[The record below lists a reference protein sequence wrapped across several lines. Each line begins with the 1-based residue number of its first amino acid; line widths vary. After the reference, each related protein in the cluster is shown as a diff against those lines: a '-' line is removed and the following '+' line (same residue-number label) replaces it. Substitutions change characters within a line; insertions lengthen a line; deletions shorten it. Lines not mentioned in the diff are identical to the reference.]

1 MVYAMENNWL
11 ELFRKEYKPLLKD
24 RYDEF
29 EYGLSC
35 PKARHIRVNKCRN
48 IDYMQELESIS
59 SLESLSQYENM
70 YKVVEEKE
78 NIVESITFQTGGA
91 YIMNPSS
98 LAPAKILMSYMGQNP
113 VMLDVSSAPGGKTC
127 AISDMTNRKGVIVA
141 NEISS
146 SRLKSLHFN
155 LEKYGAYN
163 VKTISL
169 DGRLLP
175 KYFENSFD
183 GILLDAPCSNENK
196 IFRNKT
202 VQAQWGKELVCRM
215 AELQFQLI
223 KSAFSCLK
231 SGGVL
236 VYSTCTLSLEENE
249 MVVKKLLDEFSDAY
263 LLPCGKEYGKGLSGI
278 DEIDENVARI
288 MPDKDNIDGFFAAA
302 IAKKGHLVPYD
313 FIHTKLSKKE
323 EEFFKKYFPEYS
335 HDHISIKEVDRK
347 GYIETAPEIFKNIR
361 FKRRGLNL
369 YKDTGKIYEPT
380 CQSVWELGNYTKE
393 NMKYNIS
400 YEFSKNYMKGF
411 DISCNDNYNN
421 ELLYYNNIPVGYGK
435 KIENTI
441 KNKLDR
447 YFLYG
452 KNIEW

>member
-1 MVYAMENNWL
+1 MENSWL
-11 ELFRKEYKPLLKD
+11 ERFRAEYKPLLKD

-35 PKARHIRVNKCRN
+35 PKSRHIRIQSSRN
-48 IDYMQELESIS
+48 IDYFKELENIC
-59 SLESLSQYENM
+59 LSEKLPQYENI
-70 YKVVEEKE
+70 YRVVENGDK
-78 NIVESITFQTGGA
+78 IVESISFQTGGI

-98 LAPAKILMSYMGQNP
+98 AAPVEILMSYMGEAP
-113 VMLDVSSAPGGKTC
+113 VILDVSSAPGGKTC
-127 AISDMTNRKGVIVA
+127 AISDMTGRKGIIVA

-163 VKTISL
+163 VKTVSM

-175 KYFENSFD
+175 NIFENSFD

-202 VQAQWGKELVCRM
+202 VQAQWNKELVLRM
-215 AELQFQLI
+215 SDLQKQLI
-223 KSAFSCLK
+223 KSAFLCLK
-231 SGGVL
+231 DGGVL

-249 MVVKKLLDEFSDAY
+249 LVVKHLLDEFDNAE
-263 LLPCGKEYGKGLSGI
+263 LLTCGKNYGRGLSGI
-278 DEIDENVARI
+278 SRIDESVARI
-288 MPDKDNIDGFFAAA
+288 MPDGDKIDGFFAAA
-302 IAKKGHLVPYD
+302 VRKKGVFTPYS
-313 FIHTKLSKKE
+313 FINTKLKDKE
-323 EEFFKKYFPEYS
+323 KSFFKKYYPEFT
-335 HDHISIKEVDRK
+335 HNHISISEYDRR
-347 GYIETAPEIFKNIR
+347 GYIETAPEIFKNVR

-369 YKDTGKIYEPT
+369 YKDTGKFFEPT
-380 CQSVWELGNYTKE
+380 CQGLWQWGSFVQDD
-393 NMKYNIS
+393 MKYNITA
-400 YEFSKNYMKGF
+400 EMAENFLKGF
-411 DISCNDNYNN
+411 DISCNDNYNDG
-421 ELLYYNNIPVGYGK
+421 LLFFGNIPVGFTK
-435 KIENTI
+435 KVDSML

>member
-11 ELFRKEYKPLLKD
+11 ERFRAEYKPILKD
-24 RYDEF
+24 KYDEF

-35 PKARHIRVNKCRN
+35 PKSRHIRIQSSRN
-48 IDYMQELESIS
+48 IDYLKELENICT
-59 SLESLSQYENM
+59 LEKLSYYNNV
-70 YKVVEEKE
+70 YKVVENGDK
-78 NIVESITFQTGGA
+78 IVDTVSFQTGGI

-98 LAPAKILMSYMGQNP
+98 IAPVEILMSYMGEDP
-113 VMLDVSSAPGGKTC
+113 VILDVSSAPGGKTC
-127 AISDMTNRKGVIVA
+127 ALSDMTNRQGVIVA

-163 VKTISL
+163 VKTVSM

-175 KYFENSFD
+175 NIFENSFD

-202 VQAQWGKELVCRM
+202 VQAQWNKELVLRM
-215 AELQFQLI
+215 AELQRQLI
-223 KSAFSCLK
+223 KSAFLCLK
-231 SGGVL
+231 EGGVL

-249 MVVKKLLDEFSDAY
+249 YVIKYLLDEFDNAE
-263 LLPCGKEYGKGLSGI
+263 LLPVGKDYGKGISGI
-278 DEIDENVARI
+278 SLVDENVARI
-288 MPDKDNIDGFFAAA
+288 MPDSDKIDGFFAAA
-302 IAKKGHLVPYD
+302 IRKKGSFIPYN
-313 FIHTKLSKKE
+313 FTNTKLKDKE
-323 EEFFKKYFPEYS
+323 KSFFKKYYPQFFHNHIYINEY
-335 HDHISIKEVDRK
+335 DRR
-347 GYIETAPEIFKNIR
+347 GYIETAPELFKNVR

-369 YKDTGKIYEPT
+369 YKDTGKVFEPS
-380 CQSVWELGNYTKE
+380 CQSVWQWGSFVEN
-393 NMKYNIS
+393 NMKYNIL
-400 YEFSKNYMKGF
+400 YLDAENFLKGF

-421 ELLYYNNIPVGYGK
+421 ELLFFNNIPVGFAK
-435 KIENTI
+435 KVNNML

>member
-1 MVYAMENNWL
+1 MENNWL
-11 ELFRKEYKPLLKD
+11 ERFRAEYKPLLKD
-24 RYDEF
+24 KYDEF

-35 PKARHIRVNKCRN
+35 PKSRHIRIQSSRN
-48 IDYMQELESIS
+48 IDYLKELENICSLEKIPHYENVYKAVENEDKIVDSIS
-59 SLESLSQYENM
+59 
-70 YKVVEEKE
+70 
-78 NIVESITFQTGGA
+78 FQTGGI

-98 LAPAKILMSYMGQNP
+98 VAPAQILMSYMGEAP
-113 VMLDVSSAPGGKTC
+113 VILDVSSAPGGKTC
-127 AISDMTNRKGVIVA
+127 ALSDMADRKGVIVA

-163 VKTISL
+163 VKTVSM

-175 KYFENSFD
+175 NIFKNSFD

-202 VQAQWGKELVCRM
+202 VQSQWNKELVLRM
-215 AELQFQLI
+215 AELQRQLI

-231 SGGVL
+231 DGGVL

-249 MVVKKLLDEFSDAY
+249 LVIKYLLDECGNAE
-263 LLPCGKEYGKGLSGI
+263 LLPCGKDYGKGISGI
-278 DEIDENVARI
+278 SEIDENVARI
-288 MPDKDNIDGFFAAA
+288 MPDGDKIDGFFAAA
-302 IAKKGHLVPYD
+302 VRKKGTFTPYN
-313 FIHTKLSKKE
+313 FINTKLKDKE
-323 EEFFKKYFPEYS
+323 KAFFKKYYPSYS
-335 HDHISIKEVDRK
+335 HNHISISEYDRR
-347 GYIETAPEIFKNIR
+347 GYIETAPEIFKKIK

-369 YKDTGKIYEPT
+369 YKDTGKVFEPT
-380 CQSVWELGNYTKE
+380 CQSVWQWGSFIED
-393 NMKYNIS
+393 NMKYNITA
-400 YEFSKNYMKGF
+400 EMAENFLKGF

-421 ELLYYNNIPVGYGK
+421 GILFFKNIPVGFSK
-435 KIENTI
+435 KVDSML

>member
-11 ELFRKEYKPLLKD
+11 ERFRAEYKPLLKD
-24 RYDEF
+24 KYDEF

-35 PKARHIRVNKCRN
+35 PKSRHIRMQSSRN
-48 IDYMQELESIS
+48 IDYLAELNDICT
-59 SLESLSQYENM
+59 LEKLEEYSNVYKTLENAD
-70 YKVVEEKE
+70 K
-78 NIVESITFQTGGA
+78 IVESISFQTGGV

-98 LAPAKILMSYMGQNP
+98 IAPVEILMSYMGENP

-127 AISDMTNRKGVIVA
+127 ALSDMSNRKGVIVA
-141 NEISS
+141 NEISA

-163 VKTISL
+163 VKTVSM

-175 KYFENSFD
+175 NIFENSFD

-202 VQAQWGKELVCRM
+202 VQAQWNKELVERM
-215 AELQFQLI
+215 ADLQRQLI
-223 KSAFSCLK
+223 KSAFLCLK
-231 SGGVL
+231 EGGVL

-249 MVVKKLLDEFSDAY
+249 YVIKYLLDEFDNAE
-263 LLPCGKEYGKGLSGI
+263 LLPAGKNYGKGLSGI
-278 DEIDENVARI
+278 SHIDENVARI
-288 MPDKDNIDGFFAAA
+288 MPDTDKIDGFFAAA
-302 IAKKGHLVPYD
+302 VRKKGALIPYD
-313 FIHTKLSKKE
+313 FINTKLKDKE
-323 EEFFKKYFPEYS
+323 KDFFKKYYPSFS
-335 HDHISIKEVDRK
+335 HSHISISEYDRR
-347 GYIETAPEIFKNIR
+347 GYIETAPEIFKKVR

-369 YKDTGKIYEPT
+369 YKDTGKIYEPS
-380 CQSVWELGNYTKE
+380 CQSVWQWGSFTED
-393 NMKYNIS
+393 NMRYNIS
-400 YEFSKNYMKGF
+400 ADWAENFLKGF

-421 ELLYYNNIPVGYGK
+421 ELLFFNNIPVGYAK
-435 KIENTI
+435 KVDSML

>member
-35 PKARHIRVNKCRN
+35 PKARHIRVSKCRN
-48 IDYMQELESIS
+48 IDYLEEIKDTCSI
-59 SLESLSQYENM
+59 ESLSQYENM
-70 YKVVEEKE
+70 YKVVENPES
-78 NIVESITFQTGGA
+78 IVESITFQTGGA

-127 AISDMTNRKGVIVA
+127 ALSDMAGRKGVIVA

-163 VKTISL
+163 VKTVSL

-215 AELQFQLI
+215 AQLQYQLI

-231 SGGVL
+231 PGGVM

-249 MVVKKLLDEFSDAY
+249 MVVKQLLDEYSDAF
-263 LLPCGKEYGKGLSGI
+263 LLPCGKEYGKGLLGQS
-278 DEIDENVARI
+278 DIDENVARI

-302 IAKKGHLVPYD
+302 IGKKGQLVEYE
-313 FIHTKLSKKE
+313 FKNTKLNTKQSD
-323 EEFFKKYFPEYS
+323 FFKKYYPGYNHS
-335 HDHISIKEVDRK
+335 HINIYEVDRK
-347 GYIETAPEIFKNIR
+347 GYIETAPEIFQNIR

-369 YKDTGKIYEPT
+369 YKDSGKTYEPAS
-380 CQSVWELGNYTKE
+380 QSVWELGAYAQE
-393 NMKYNIS
+393 NIKYNIS
-400 YEFSKNYMKGF
+400 YDFSLNYLKGF

-421 ELLYYNNIPVGYGK
+421 ELLYYKNIPVGYGK
-435 KIENTI
+435 KVDSII

>member
-11 ELFRKEYKPLLKD
+11 ERFRAEYKPLLKD
-24 RYDEF
+24 KYDDF

-35 PKARHIRVNKCRN
+35 PKSRHIRVQASRN
-48 IDYMQELESIS
+48 IDYLKELENICTLEKLHGYKNVYKIVDNSEKVVESIS
-59 SLESLSQYENM
+59 
-70 YKVVEEKE
+70 
-78 NIVESITFQTGGA
+78 FQTGGI

-98 LAPAKILMSYMGQNP
+98 TLPVDILMSYMGETP

-127 AISDMTNRKGVIVA
+127 ALSDMTGRNGVIVA

-146 SRLKSLHFN
+146 TRLKSLHFN

-163 VKTISL
+163 VKTVSM

-175 KYFENSFD
+175 NIFENSFD

-202 VQAQWGKELVCRM
+202 VQAQWNKELVCKM
-215 AELQFQLI
+215 ADLQKQLI
-223 KSAFSCLK
+223 KAAFSCLK
-231 SGGVL
+231 QGGVL

-249 MVVKKLLDEFSDAY
+249 YVIKYLLDEFDNAE
-263 LLPCGKEYGKGLSGI
+263 LLPLNKDYGRGLSGI
-278 DEIDENVARI
+278 DYIDENVARI
-288 MPDKDNIDGFFAAA
+288 MPDGDKIDGFFAAA
-302 IAKKGHLVPYD
+302 VRKKGEFTPYN
-313 FIHTKLSKKE
+313 FIHTKLKNKE
-323 EEFFKKYFPEYS
+323 KDFFKKYYPGFSHSHIAVNEY
-335 HDHISIKEVDRK
+335 DRR
-347 GYIETAPEIFKNIR
+347 GYIETAPEIFKNIK
-361 FKRRGLNL
+361 FKRRGLNI
-369 YKDTGKIYEPT
+369 YKDAGKVIEPA
-380 CQSVWELGNYTKE
+380 CQSVWQWGSFVEDS
-393 NMKYNIS
+393 MRYNIS
-400 YEFSKNYMKGF
+400 VEMAEKFLKGF

-421 ELLYYNNIPVGYGK
+421 ELLFFNNIPVGYTK
-435 KIENTI
+435 KVGSVL

>member
-1 MVYAMENNWL
+1 MVYAMENSWL

-24 RYDEF
+24 KYDEF

-35 PKARHIRVNKCRN
+35 PKARHIRLSKCRN
-48 IDYMQELESIS
+48 IDYMHELKALC
-59 SLESLSQYENM
+59 SLESVVNYDNM
-70 YKVVEEKE
+70 YKVVEGA
-78 NIVESITFQTGGA
+78 ESVTESLSFQTGGA

-98 LAPAKILMSYMGQNP
+98 LAPVKILMSFMNENP
-113 VMLDVSSAPGGKTC
+113 VILDVSSAPGGKTC
-127 AISDMTNRKGVIVA
+127 AISDMSNRKGVIVA

-163 VKTISL
+163 VKTVSL

-175 KYFENSFD
+175 KYFEHSFD

-202 VQAQWGKELVCRM
+202 VQASWSKELVCRM

-231 SGGVL
+231 AGGVL

-249 MVVKKLLDEFSDAY
+249 MVIKKLLDEFSDAY
-263 LLPCGKEYGKGLSGI
+263 LLPCGKEYGRGLLGI

-302 IAKKGHLVPYD
+302 VAKKGDLVPYN

-323 EEFFKKYFPEYS
+323 DEFFKKYFPAYS
-335 HDHISIKEVDRK
+335 HNHIGIKEVDRK
-347 GYIETAPEIFKNIR
+347 GYIETAPEIFKNIL

-369 YKDTGKIYEPT
+369 YKDTGKYCEPA
-380 CQSVWELGNYTKE
+380 CQSVWELGSYVE
-393 NMKYNIS
+393 DRLKYNIS
-400 YEFSKNYMKGF
+400 EEFSINYMKGF
-411 DISCNDNYNN
+411 DICCNDNYNN
-421 ELLYYNNIPVGYGK
+421 ELLYCNGIPVGYGK
-435 KIENTI
+435 KVDSII

>member
-1 MVYAMENNWL
+1 
-11 ELFRKEYKPLLKD
+11 
-24 RYDEF
+24 
-29 EYGLSC
+29 
-35 PKARHIRVNKCRN
+35 
-48 IDYMQELESIS
+48 
-59 SLESLSQYENM
+59 
-70 YKVVEEKE
+70 
-78 NIVESITFQTGGA
+78 
-91 YIMNPSS
+91 
-98 LAPAKILMSYMGQNP
+98 MGQNP

-127 AISDMTNRKGVIVA
+127 ALSDMAGRKGVIVA

-163 VKTISL
+163 VKTVSL

-215 AELQFQLI
+215 AQLQYQLI

-231 SGGVL
+231 PGGVM

-249 MVVKKLLDEFSDAY
+249 MVVKQLLDEYSDAF
-263 LLPCGKEYGKGLSGI
+263 LLPCGKEYGRGLLGQS
-278 DEIDENVARI
+278 DIDENVARI

-302 IAKKGHLVPYD
+302 IGKKGQLVEYE
-313 FIHTKLSKKE
+313 FKNTKLNTKQSD
-323 EEFFKKYFPEYS
+323 FFKKYYPGYNHS
-335 HDHISIKEVDRK
+335 HINIYEVDRK

-369 YKDTGKIYEPT
+369 YKDSGKTYEPAS
-380 CQSVWELGNYTKE
+380 QSVWELGAYAQE
-393 NMKYNIS
+393 NIKYNIS
-400 YEFSKNYMKGF
+400 YDFSLNYLKGF

-421 ELLYYNNIPVGYGK
+421 ELLYYKNIPVGYGK
-435 KIENTI
+435 KVDSII